1 MFGKKRKCAEQS
13 QKNASKNEAPKMT
26 PKRVPGD
33 LENQLFQ
40 ARGDFFITKRTHQ
53 VPPRGTKIAKSEKIR
68 RFRK

>member
-1 MFGKKRKCAEQS
+1 MEKNEKVLKKARKI
-13 QKNASKNEAPKMT
+13 ASKKEAPKIT

-33 LENQLFQ
+33 PENQLFQ

-53 VPPRGTKIAKSEKIR
+53 DPPRGTKIAKSEKIR